1 METIDIS
8 TLNYMQLNELRTRI
22 DQRMTE
28 MRETGVPQLQSRF
41 AEEAAALGLT
51 MEDIVGAV
59 KKRKKTA
66 RAHRD
71 HDTG

>member
-1 METIDIS
+1 MDTMDIS
-8 TLNYMQLNELRTRI
+8 TLNYVELNQLRTRI

-51 MEDIVGAV
+51 MEDILGAA
-59 KKRKKTA
+59 KKRKRNA
-66 RAHRD
+66 RGHRD
-71 HDTG
+71 QDAA